1 LRRALGS
8 RIVRPPAA
16 ALAFLT
22 LLPLGRLDLG
32 ERDVSRGAV
41 LFPAVGALIGATVAL
56 VGIGLEDM
64 LTPFLAAG
72 VAVAFEALLTG
83 GIHLDAL
90 ADASDGL
97 GARNRGRALEIM
109 REGPVGAFGAASLVV
124 DLLLKTGSLAVLL
137 AADDTLIV
145 VAAAMALGRAAPL
158 VLAWAL
164 PYARPGEGSG
174 RILTDRTPAWSLGG
188 GLALALVLT
197 TALLGLRAAGL
208 LAGAAVATLLVAAA
222 ARQRLDGVT
231 GDVLGAG
238 IELATTG
245 ALLAAVATA

>member
-1 LRRALGS
+1 VGRSA

-22 LLPLGRLDLG
+22 ILPLGGLELD
-32 ERDVSRGAV
+32 ERDVARGA
-41 LFPAVGALIGATVAL
+41 LFFPVVGALVGAAVAL
-56 VGIGLEDM
+56 VGIGLEET

-72 VAVAFEALLTG
+72 VAVAFEALVTG

-97 GARNRGRALEIM
+97 GARTRARALEIM
-109 REGPVGAFGAASLVV
+109 GEGPVGAFGATSLILG
-124 DLLLKTGSLAVLL
+124 LLLKTGAIAVLL
-137 AADDTLIV
+137 AAEDTFVV
-145 VAAAMALGRAAPL
+145 VAAAMALGRAVPL

-164 PYARPGEGSG
+164 PYARSGEGSG
-174 RILTDRTPAWSLGG
+174 RILTDHMSVWGLGG
-188 GLALALVLT
+188 GLALALVLAT
-197 TALLGLRAAGL
+197 VLLGLRAFPL
-208 LAGAAVATLLVAAA
+208 LAGAAVATLLVAVTAS
-222 ARQRLDGVT
+222 RRLGGVT

-245 ALLAAVATA
+245 SLLAAVATA